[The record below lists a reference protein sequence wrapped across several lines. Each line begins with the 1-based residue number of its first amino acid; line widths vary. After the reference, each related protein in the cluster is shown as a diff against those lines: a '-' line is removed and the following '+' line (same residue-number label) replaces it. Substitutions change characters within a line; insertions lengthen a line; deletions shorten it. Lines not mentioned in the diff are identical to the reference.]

1 MFSRLKKSKEVSMV
15 LFFSG
20 LGLFVL
26 RVLVAIVGGTIA
38 ARYLWKECF
47 LYFKNEEKSLPWALA
62 ALFGLFLGFALM
74 IAAVVAWIFL
84 QIEGKKSQ
92 PEAQKES

>member
-1 MFSRLKKSKEVSMV
+1 MV

-62 ALFGLFLGFALM
+62 ALFGLLLGFPLM

>member
-38 ARYLWKECF
+38 ARYLWK
-47 LYFKNEEKSLPWALA
+47 
-62 ALFGLFLGFALM
+62 
-74 IAAVVAWIFL
+74 
-84 QIEGKKSQ
+84 
-92 PEAQKES
+92 

>member
-1 MFSRLKKSKEVSMV
+1 M

-62 ALFGLFLGFALM
+62 ALFGLF
-74 IAAVVAWIFL
+74 
-84 QIEGKKSQ
+84 
-92 PEAQKES
+92 

>member
-1 MFSRLKKSKEVSMV
+1 MV

-47 LYFKNEEKSLPWALA
+47 L
-62 ALFGLFLGFALM
+62 GFPLM

>member
-1 MFSRLKKSKEVSMV
+1 MV

-62 ALFGLFLGFALM
+62 ALFGLFLGFPLM

-84 QIEGKKSQ
+84 QIEGKKK
-92 PEAQKES
+92 PT